1 MDRAF
6 KIASLVALS
15 RFPEK
20 AVVVKFSFSM
30 VLS

>member
-20 AVVVKFSFSM
+20 AVVKFSFSM